1 MGLQKFPF
9 RRSETIEVV
18 VTNINVA
25 QFRFSDNETTL
36 QDVKIFGIQVHSQN
50 LAKSFAGNTVLSDA
64 IQKKAFLTLVD
75 KAEKAL
81 LKRLPLETF
90 YNDQKFMLEL
100 DGLEIDI
107 RKSFI
112 ELQDRTGVVANN
124 CFVLTFFFEPKEPKA

>member
-9 RRSETIEVV
+9 KRSETIEVLIN
-18 VTNINVA
+18 NISSS
-25 QFRFSDNETTL
+25 QFRFSDNETSL
-36 QDVKIFGIQVHSQN
+36 QNVRVYGIEVHSEA
-50 LAKSFAGNTVLSDA
+50 LSKSFAGNTVLSNA

-90 YNDQKFMLEL
+90 FNDQKFMLEL
-100 DGLEIDI
+100 DGLEIDV

-112 ELQDRTGVVANN
+112 ELQDKTGVVVNT
-124 CFVLTFFFEPKEPKA
+124 CFVLTYFFEPINL